1 MIILTAEA
9 RCISFFRLNYQYAIS
24 NMKNFRFS
32 TTISVAAAF
41 LRLLHRFGIC
51 LRSRGAAVFCR
62 IWRHMADFHSSHRI
76 RLLMV
81 LLVQNR
87 I

>member
-41 LRLLHRFGIC
+41 CAYFIGSGFASGQEALQYF
-51 LRSRGAAVFCR
+51 AA